1 MERKNLTEIVIGVLA
16 VVSIVLVA
24 VESMVEL
31 SPGALWGIYAA
42 DLVICIVFAADFI
55 HRLRLADNRGRFWK
69 THGYEILAM
78 IPAMA
83 FYGLGAIPA
92 ISSALRSL
100 RLIRV
105 VRVIVLMARMRRVMS
120 RGGGVLRC
128 SYLLTMLFIT
138 FAIIFAGAFAVMI
151 LESETATAQ
160 ITDFSDAVWWSI
172 STVTTVG
179 YGDIVPN
186 TIAGRV
192 MGMVLMV
199 VGIGVMAAFISEVSA
214 AMVESRLKRKAQ
226 KEDLRASLAEKI
238 KSQIDDIDKLSEAD
252 VALLMQLIR
261 TLRLKGD
268 EDSPPGGKVL

>member
-1 MERKNLTEIVIGVLA
+1 MERKNLTELVIGVLA

-24 VESMVEL
+24 VESLVEL

-55 HRLRLADNRGRFWK
+55 HRLRIAESRSRFWK
-69 THGYEILAM
+69 VHGYEILAM

-83 FYGLGAIPA
+83 FYGLGSIPA

-120 RGGGVLRC
+120 RGGGVMRF
-128 SYLLTMLFIT
+128 SYLVTMLLIT

-151 LESETATAQ
+151 LESDTEAAQ
-160 ITDFSDAVWWSI
+160 ITNFSDAVWWTI

-179 YGDIVPN
+179 YGDIVPQSV
-186 TIAGRV
+186 AGRV
-192 MGMVLMV
+192 IGMALMV

-214 AMVESRLKRKAQ
+214 TMVTSRLKRKAARD
-226 KEDLRASLAEKI
+226 DLRSSLAEKI
-238 KSQIDDIDKLSEAD
+238 KGQIDDLDKLSEAD

-268 EDSPPGGKVL
+268 EDSPP